1 MTINK
6 RAARSIKNNISFY
19 IISILLTALTSVLIV
34 GAVSTGRNLTKV
46 VKKFVDEYKTED
58 AEFVTYNPISDED
71 MASLEKK
78 YDVILEYSSYK
89 DISVDSGDLKGTT
102 LRVFGM
108 PEKLN
113 LCEVR
118 DGHEPGTG
126 ELNEAW
132 LFNFIRKMNL

>member
-6 RAARSIKNNISFY
+6 RAAPQHKEQY
-19 IISILLTALTSVLIV
+19 IFLYYKYSPYCTYVRAHSRCCVNRTQSDK
-34 GAVSTGRNLTKV
+34 GCE
-46 VKKFVDEYKTED
+46 KFVDEYKTED

-113 LCEVR
+113 L
-118 DGHEPGTG
+118 
-126 ELNEAW
+126 
-132 LFNFIRKMNL
+132 

>member
-102 LRVFGM
+102 RSVCLVCR
-108 PEKLN
+108 
-113 LCEVR
+113 R
-118 DGHEPGTG
+118 S
-126 ELNEAW
+126 
-132 LFNFIRKMNL
+132 

>member
-126 ELNEAW
+126 V
-132 LFNFIRKMNL
+132 

>member
-1 MTINK
+1 MRVNRTQPDK
-6 RAARSIKNNISFY
+6 
-19 IISILLTALTSVLIV
+19 
-34 GAVSTGRNLTKV
+34 GCE
-46 VKKFVDEYKTED
+46 KFCSEYKTED

-118 DGHEPGTG
+118 DGYEPGTG
-126 ELNEAW
+126 EAHYYTEFCRAA
-132 LFNFIRKMNL
+132 